1 MREAEREVAAK
12 RVKASNAARAPALQG
27 PSLFDRLRLLFGL
40 GAPSIRDDIED
51 ALEDTGADAVFSVQ
65 ERAMMRNVL
74 GLHEVR
80 VEDIMVP
87 RADIIAVGSH
97 MTLGEVLGVFR
108 AAGHS
113 RLPVH
118 GDTLDDPRGM
128 IHIRDFVEILA
139 GQTPSDGQAS
149 TAGDEPQPP
158 PFALS
163 TPVAG
168 ADVTRPVLFVP
179 PSMPALDLLV
189 KMQALRTHM
198 ALVIDEYGGTD
209 GLVSIEDIVEMI
221 VGDIED
227 EHDEDEAPLIAP
239 GPDGTFVADGRAALD
254 DVSAMVGV
262 DLTASDDAEEIDT
275 LGGLVTSL
283 GGRLPL
289 RGEVVTGHEDFDFE
303 ILDAD
308 PRRVKRIR
316 IRPTGDP
323 QRALDGG
330 RIAAPSEAVDVPLP
344 ARPQAPGAGDAGM
357 NAAPT
362 GAGSG

>member
-12 RVKASNAARAPALQG
+12 RVKASNAARAPTTQG
-27 PSLFDRLRLLFGL
+27 LSLFDRLRSLFGL

-87 RADIIAVGSH
+87 RADIIAVGSQ

-139 GQTPSDGQAS
+139 GQAPVPDG
-149 TAGDEPQPP
+149 EPRPQDLG
-158 PFALS
+158 LS
-163 TPVAG
+163 TPVDA

-239 GPDGTFVADGRAALD
+239 GPEGSFVADGRAALD

-262 DLTASDDAEEIDT
+262 DLTAGDDAEEIDT

-316 IRPTGDP
+316 IRPTSGGQPAPAGD
-323 QRALDGG
+323 A
-330 RIAAPSEAVDVPLP
+330 AAPSEAADGP
-344 ARPQAPGAGDAGM
+344 A
-357 NAAPT
+357 AAPPPAA
-362 GAGSG
+362 GAAAMQIARTGSGSG